1 MCVCF
6 LVLGARGR
14 KPEPGAELRTWVF
27 VEWSREV
34 KESERRVV
42 GRKKT
47 LMGEGKYGLGDR
59 ACPQIVSDRACP
71 QIVSQ
76 REFPPPALPQ
86 ATLAGCNP
94 HIAG

>member
-1 MCVCF
+1 MEGAASAHRQGGVRGASELLCVCF
-6 LVLGARGR
+6 PGLGARGR

-47 LMGEGKYGLGDR
+47 L
-59 ACPQIVSDRACP
+59 
-71 QIVSQ
+71 
-76 REFPPPALPQ
+76 
-86 ATLAGCNP
+86 
-94 HIAG
+94 